1 MSRTACSI
9 LSIAITTCLLMPVI
23 GFSGC
28 GYSAQD
34 LALNHDEARNA
45 CQTFLTSWQN
55 GATSKSLEPG
65 LIGTDEDWSSGQKL
79 VSFEVLPEQTNDGT
93 NLHIPVRLKLAD
105 ASGKESAAEVIYC
118 VGTSPVV
125 TVFRD

>member
-1 MSRTACSI
+1 MSRVACSI
-9 LSIAITTCLLMPVI
+9 LSIAITSCLLLPMI

-34 LALNHDEARNA
+34 LSLDQDEARNA
-45 CQTFLTSWQN
+45 CQTFLKSWQD
-55 GATSKSLEPG
+55 GSTSKSLEPD
-65 LIGTDEDWSSGQKL
+65 IVGTDEDWSAGQKL
-79 VSFEVLPEQTNDGT
+79 VSFEVLPDETNDGT
-93 NLHIPVRLKLAD
+93 NLHIPVRLKMAD
-105 ASGKESAAEVIYC
+105 AAGKESQAEVTYC

>member
-1 MSRTACSI
+1 MSRVACSL
-9 LSIAITTCLLMPVI
+9 LSIAITACLVI
-23 GFSGC
+23 PMMSFSGC

-34 LALNHDEARNA
+34 LSLDQDGARTA
-45 CQTFLTSWQN
+45 CQTFLMSWQD

-65 LIGTDEDWSSGQKL
+65 LIGTDEAWSAGKKL
-79 VSFEVLPEQTNDGT
+79 VSFELLPDETNDGT

-105 ASGKESAAEVIYC
+105 TAGKESQADVTYC